1 MGTFNA
7 LNTIYTNISIHLLV
21 NTYICYTY
29 IRTYGYTYIQLC
41 SLLYFASIY
50 LSISASDFD
59 LTFHPLV
66 VFFDFYSAKVSQTGN
81 TANTGMIK
89 KSSGRRNEKP
99 IKRLRIGMPRIKY

>member
-7 LNTIYTNISIHLLV
+7 LNTIYTNTSTHLLV

-50 LSISASDFD
+50 LSISTSDFD

-81 TANTGMIK
+81 TANNGMI
-89 KSSGRRNEKP
+89 KSSGRRN
-99 IKRLRIGMPRIKY
+99 

>member
-7 LNTIYTNISIHLLV
+7 LNTIYTNTSTHLLV

-29 IRTYGYTYIQLC
+29 IRTYGYTYIQLYPLRLWP
-41 SLLYFASIY
+41 LLYFASIY

-81 TANTGMIK
+81 TANNGMI
-89 KSSGRRNEKP
+89 KSSGRRN
-99 IKRLRIGMPRIKY
+99 